1 MITGESMPVSKK
13 TGDKVLGGTTN
24 LQGLIYVQA
33 INVGE
38 ETAIGKIA
46 KLVSNGYNYQKSL

>member
-46 KLVSNGYNYQKSL
+46 KLVSNGYN